1 MTSIAKVFG
10 TEQKY
15 DKTLTNLTKS
25 DNFITGQ
32 SSKIVDIYYIIT
44 GASQIWDSS

>member
-15 DKTLTNLTKS
+15 DKILTNLT
-25 DNFITGQ
+25 NFDL
-32 SSKIVDIYYIIT
+32 KNKKVIILQQVKVQKLLIL
-44 GASQIWDSS
+44 SHD

>member
-15 DKTLTNLTKS
+15 DKILTNLT
-25 DNFITGQ
+25 NFDL
-32 SSKIVDIYYIIT
+32 KNKKVIILQQVKVQKLLIL
-44 GASQIWDSS
+44 SHN

>member
-15 DKTLTNLTKS
+15 DKILTNLTKS

-32 SSKIVDIYYIIT
+32 SSVNFYYIIT

>member
-15 DKTLTNLTKS
+15 DKILTNLT
-25 DNFITGQ
+25 NFDL
-32 SSKIVDIYYIIT
+32 KNKKVIIFQQVKVQKLLIL
-44 GASQIWDSS
+44 SHN